1 MPMTELPMEKAFGL
15 IEPGPVLLVTTS
27 DKGKDNIMTITW
39 HMVID
44 FTPKIALTTGPWN
57 YSFQA
62 LKYTKECVLAVPAID
77 LAEKA
82 VGIGDCSGAE
92 VDKFTKFAL
101 TALPASEVKAPL
113 IAECLACLECR
124 VIDYLEPQG
133 IFILQGLRAWIDQDR
148 KERRTFHANGDGT
161 FVIDGGA
168 INLRHL
174 MEDKLP
180 AGV

>member
-1 MPMTELPMEKAFGL
+1 MSMTELPIEKAFML
-15 IEPGPVLLVTTS
+15 IEPGPVILVTTN
-27 DKGKDNIMTITW
+27 DKGRNNIMTISW
-39 HMVID
+39 HMVMD

-62 LKYTKECVLAVPAID
+62 LLHTKECVLAIPTID
-77 LAEKA
+77 LAEKV

-92 VDKFTKFAL
+92 VDKFKKFGL
-101 TALPASEVKAPL
+101 TPLPATDVKAPL

-124 VIDYLEPQG
+124 VTDYLEREG
-133 IFILQGLRAWIDQDR
+133 IFILQGIRAWIDQKR

-161 FVIDGGA
+161 FVVDGNT
-168 INLRHL
+168 INLRSL

-180 AGV
+180 PGV